1 MFTQIISNKC
11 KTSVKFLI
19 HKRLLDMGK
28 DGPSS
33 FPTPTLLFFWGQ
45 PGHSRW
51 CVTVRHSFGET
62 STDEGCNVR
71 ILLCVVPL
79 PPCSSQ
85 GRKVLRWKLR
95 DARPPATTCFLPQP
109 SAINSLPSKIHPA
122 LSDSYCGKSAPSL
135 SEHLEKISSSW
146 KRSLGLSQR
155 TWKIFPKPATP
166 NSAARR
172 FPSLF
177 QPHVGKMTFSSAP
190 QFPLNLS
197 KWRDSSLVIQ

>member
-1 MFTQIISNKC
+1 
-11 KTSVKFLI
+11 
-19 HKRLLDMGK
+19 MGK

-33 FPTPTLLFFWGQ
+33 PPTPILLFFWGQ

-51 CVTVRHSFGET
+51 CVTVGHSFGET

-79 PPCSSQ
+79 LSPRLPCSSQ
-85 GRKVLRWKLR
+85 GTKVLRWKLR
-95 DARPPATTCFLPQP
+95 DARPPATTCSLLQP
-109 SAINSLPSKIHPA
+109 STINSPPSKIYPA
-122 LSDSYCGKSAPSL
+122 FSDSYCGKSVPSL
-135 SEHLEKISSSW
+135 SALRQRFTSL

-155 TWKIFPKPATP
+155 TRKAFPESATL

-177 QPHVGKMTFSSAP
+177 HLHVGKMTFSSAS
-190 QFPLNLS
+190 QFPL
-197 KWRDSSLVIQ
+197 SLGK